1 MSREISSE
9 TPTPANAPKPSGSLH
24 QIFRWIK
31 EYRIYVLIL
40 VHAFLFACT
49 YYLSYLLRFEFVLPT
64 SPTDQVS
71 GFRNSVSVVVAI
83 QLVVFYF
90 LKNFHGWWR
99 HVTFTDFVKLV
110 RAASF
115 STVLILVVDYLLL
128 PLQIP
133 RAVIL
138 INWLLT
144 IIVIGSLRS
153 AFRFWDEN
161 ISIERHNK
169 NAQRVLL
176 VGTDFDIIR
185 TAHQIN
191 GNTQMGVQIVGLV
204 SESPVRKIQWIGQL
218 KVVGDLNN
226 LKELVH
232 HYRVKTVLAVSGSSN
247 PKLVRRLMESSRTQS
262 FQLRVIPKLDEHLNG
277 RTTIS
282 LREVS
287 FEDLLRRSPVKLAT
301 QDIEGA
307 VSGTVVMVTG
317 AGGSIGS
324 ELCRQLLRFNPRTL
338 VLLGRGENRLFE
350 IERELSRI
358 YPNTHIVSA
367 LANVVDDGRM
377 NEVFGTWKPD
387 VVFHAAAHKH
397 VPLTELNIGEA
408 VINNVLGTKITADVA
423 VANGVKRFVLVSTD
437 KAVNPTSVMGC
448 TKQLAERYCLALGSH
463 QATTK
468 FVVTRFGNVLGSAG
482 SVIPVFKD
490 QIQRGGPVTVTD
502 PRMTRFFMTIPE
514 AAQLVIQAGS
524 MGRGGE
530 VYVLDMGEPVKILD
544 LAKDLIQ
551 LAGLPL
557 DSIEI
562 KFTGIRRGEKLYE
575 ELYYDDE
582 KSMPTQH
589 EKILSAYHRPYGY
602 QETLASLNHLIT
614 KAYSS
619 PTEILKSLKDLVAEF
634 HHFDLKQV
642 EPTSALDVTP
652 KSNS

>member
-1 MSREISSE
+1 
-9 TPTPANAPKPSGSLH
+9 
-24 QIFRWIK
+24 
-31 EYRIYVLIL
+31 VLIL
-40 VHAFLFACT
+40 VHTLLFAGT

-71 GFRNSVSVVVAI
+71 GFRNSIAIVVAI
-83 QLVVFYF
+83 QLLVFFF

-99 HVTFTDFVKLV
+99 HVTFTDFVKLG
-110 RAASF
+110 RAATI
-115 STVLILVVDYLLL
+115 STVLILVVDYVLL

-133 RAVIL
+133 RTVNL

-161 ISIERHNK
+161 IAVDRQNK

-191 GNTQMGVQIVGLV
+191 NNPQMGVQIVGLV
-204 SESPVRKIQWIGQL
+204 SEVPVRKIQWIGQL
-218 KVVGDLNN
+218 KVVGDIEN
-226 LKELVH
+226 LHELVA

-247 PKLVRRLMESSRTQS
+247 PKLIRRLMDLSRAQS
-262 FQLRVIPKLDEHLNG
+262 FQVRIIPNLDDHLVG

-287 FEDLLRRSPVKLAT
+287 FEDLLRRSPIKLAT

-324 ELCRQLLRFNPRTL
+324 ELCRQLSRFNPRTL
-338 VLLGRGENRLFE
+338 ILLGRGENRLFE

-358 YPNTHIVSA
+358 HPDAQVVSV
-367 LANVVDDGRM
+367 LANVVDARRM
-377 NEVFGTWKPD
+377 NEVFETWKPD

-397 VPLTELNIGEA
+397 VPLTEQNIGEA
-408 VINNVLGTKITADVA
+408 VINNVLGTQITADVA
-423 VANGVKRFVLVSTD
+423 VAHGVQRFVLVSTD

-448 TKQLAERYCLALGSH
+448 TKQLAERYCLALGS
-463 QATTK
+463 QQTDTK

-482 SVIPVFKD
+482 SVIPVFRD

-562 KFTGIRRGEKLYE
+562 KFTGIRQGEKLYE

-589 EKILSAYHRPYGY
+589 EKILSAYHRPYEY
-602 QETLASLNHLIT
+602 QETLASLKHLI
-614 KAYSS
+614 ASGYSS
-619 PTEILKSLKDLVAEF
+619 PAEILKLLKELVPEF
-634 HHFDLKQV
+634 NHFDMSSTEPASVV
-642 EPTSALDVTP
+642 ETAP
-652 KSNS
+652 

>member
-1 MSREISSE
+1 RRLL
-9 TPTPANAPKPSGSLH
+9 G
-24 QIFRWIK
+24 WIK
-31 EYRIYVLIL
+31 EYRIIALIL
-40 VHAFLFACT
+40 VHTLLFAGT

-71 GFRNSVSVVVAI
+71 GFRNSIAIVVAI
-83 QLVVFYF
+83 QLSVFYF

-99 HVTFTDFVKLV
+99 HVTFTDFVKLG
-110 RAASF
+110 RAATS

-133 RAVIL
+133 RTVIF

-153 AFRFWDEN
+153 VFRFWDEN
-161 ISIERHNK
+161 ISVDRHNK

-176 VGTDFDIIR
+176 VGTEFDIIR

-191 GNTQMGVQIVGLV
+191 NNPQMGVQIVGLI
-204 SESPVRKIQWIGQL
+204 SEIPVRKIQWIGQL
-218 KVVGDLNN
+218 KIVGDIDN
-226 LKELVH
+226 LDELVT

-247 PKLVRRLMESSRTQS
+247 PKLIRRLMELSRTQS
-262 FQLRVIPKLDEHLNG
+262 FQVRIIPKLDDHLVG
-277 RTTIS
+277 RATIS

-324 ELCRQLLRFNPRTL
+324 ELCRQLSRFNPRTL
-338 VLLGRGENRLFE
+338 LLLGRGENRLFE

-358 YPNTHIVSA
+358 YPDTQIFSV
-367 LANVVDDGRM
+367 LANVVDARRM
-377 NEVFGTWKPD
+377 NEVFETWKPD

-397 VPLTELNIGEA
+397 VPFTELNIGEA
-408 VINNVLGTKITADVA
+408 VINNVLGTQITADVA
-423 VANGVKRFVLVSTD
+423 VAHGVKRFVLVSTD

-463 QATTK
+463 QTITK

-482 SVIPVFKD
+482 SVIPVFRE

-562 KFTGIRRGEKLYE
+562 KFTGIRQGEKLYE

-589 EKILSAYHRPYGY
+589 EKILSAYHRPYEY
-602 QETLASLNHLIT
+602 HETLASLNQLI
-614 KAYSS
+614 AHGYS
-619 PTEILKSLKDLVAEF
+619 PPAEILKLLKVLVAEF
-634 HHFDLKQV
+634 NHFDMSSSEPAFAV
-642 EPTSALDVTP
+642 EAAP
-652 KSNS
+652 